1 MGLKGESREIWRG
14 IEGERQRGLNTKRPM
29 LFFFGLPRKLS
40 NHMGRQA
47 RTGDTVSVKSREMI
61 SIGAKHC
68 HGGWEEGGKDDR
80 KQNTL
85 NEYDR

>member
-14 IEGERQRGLNTKRPM
+14 MEWEEWILRGSAT
-29 LFFFGLPRKLS
+29 LPFVSHENLS

-47 RTGDTVSVKSREMI
+47 RAGDTVLVKSREMI

-68 HGGWEEGGKDDR
+68 RGGWEEGGKDDR